1 VESFAATMEEMSANG
16 TELKKI
22 KLLLA
27 DVIDELAAS
36 EAKVTELSF
45 LLSVLKE
52 ASQSCIPG
60 GRLEAEHKRIQRAF
74 ADRSQ
79 SAIQPGPKLAALLQ
93 IAQELRREDR

>member
-1 VESFAATMEEMSANG
+1 MD
-16 TELKKI
+16 ELTR
-22 KLLLA
+22 LRLVLA

-36 EAKVTELSF
+36 EARVNELSF

-60 GRLEAEHKRIQRAF
+60 GRLEDEYKRIQKAF
-74 ADRSQ
+74 ADKSQ
-79 SAIQPGPKLAALLQ
+79 SATQPGPKLAALLQ